1 MSGEDLTVAATIA
14 FVLGMLCGGCPAP
27 VCPSLATRCAGERV
41 EVCDSAG
48 QWQLV
53 ADCADVAATSGGE
66 WTCGV
71 TREDGEEINTCLPEG
86 R

>member
-1 MSGEDLTVAATIA
+1 MTRASLLLAIT
-14 FVLGMLCGGCPAP
+14 LSGCPAP

-53 ADCADVAATSGGE
+53 ADCADVAASSGGE
-66 WTCGV
+66 WTCGT
-71 TREDGEEINTCLPEG
+71 TRDDGEEINTCLPESP
-86 R
+86 